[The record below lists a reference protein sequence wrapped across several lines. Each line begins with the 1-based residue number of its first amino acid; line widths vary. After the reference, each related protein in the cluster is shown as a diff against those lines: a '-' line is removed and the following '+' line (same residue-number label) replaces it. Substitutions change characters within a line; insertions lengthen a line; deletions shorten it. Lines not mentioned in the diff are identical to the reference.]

1 MANNETKAAA
11 TDADEIRYTEAM
23 DELEALLD
31 EIDSDGVDL
40 DELARKVERASKLIT
55 VCRDK
60 IENTEMQV
68 KAIIDG
74 LEKVQVGVDGAGE
87 TQ

>member
-1 MANNETKAAA
+1 MTTADKNTSEPNT
-11 TDADEIRYTEAM
+11 DEIRYIEAM
-23 DELEALLD
+23 EELESLLE
-31 EIDSDGVDL
+31 EIDNDGVDL
-40 DELARKVERASKLIT
+40 DELAIKVERASKLIT

-74 LEKVQVGVDGAGE
+74 LESPQGDEG
-87 TQ
+87 

>member
-1 MANNETKAAA
+1 MTTANTSKNEPN
-11 TDADEIRYTEAM
+11 ADEIRYTEAM
-23 DELEALLD
+23 EELESLLE
-31 EIDSDGVDL
+31 EIDDDGVDL
-40 DELARKVERASKLIT
+40 DELALKVERASKLIT

-74 LEKVQVGVDGAGE
+74 LENAQGDDG
-87 TQ
+87 

>member
-1 MANNETKAAA
+1 MAGSDQTSAP
-11 TDADEIRYTEAM
+11 TGDDDIRYMEAM
-23 DELEALLD
+23 DELESLLD

-40 DELARKVERASKLIT
+40 DELALKVERASKLIT

-60 IENTEMQV
+60 IDNTEMQV

-74 LEKVQVGVDGAGE
+74 LEKTDQGDG
-87 TQ
+87 Q

>member
-1 MANNETKAAA
+1 MTTADKNTSEPN
-11 TDADEIRYTEAM
+11 ADEIRYTQAM
-23 DELEALLD
+23 EELESLLD
-31 EIDSDGVDL
+31 EIDNDGVDL
-40 DELARKVERASKLIT
+40 DELALKVERASKLIT

-74 LEKVQVGVDGAGE
+74 LESTQGDDG
-87 TQ
+87 